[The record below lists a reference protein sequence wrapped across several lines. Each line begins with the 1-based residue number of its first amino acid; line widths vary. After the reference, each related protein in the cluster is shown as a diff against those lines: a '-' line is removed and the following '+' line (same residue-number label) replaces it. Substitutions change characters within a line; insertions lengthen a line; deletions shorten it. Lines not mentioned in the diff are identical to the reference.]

1 MEFTAKPSAL
11 TAQDVLE
18 ILKGVDIEREMDDP
32 ERKLMAADSLFVA
45 LRKSNP
51 KMEIHFILAK
61 WVFEGG
67 GENGEPHSQAEWM
80 AMRLPAGD
88 FFDLDG
94 NIGMEDVLAHCR
106 SGVKRLM
113 TLAGR
118 QWPEAPCRL
127 DIHHTLDSREITR
140 KGFRLPK
147 QRPDLIKTFDVA
159 IAQHQQEK
167 LQQNTGP
174 AARSFSGR
182 RI

>member
-67 GENGEPHSQAEWM
+67 GENGEPHSQGREYRHGRCLGALSIGSEEIDDTSWSAVARG
-80 AMRLPAGD
+80 AMSTRYP
-88 FFDLDG
+88 
-94 NIGMEDVLAHCR
+94 
-106 SGVKRLM
+106 S
-113 TLAGR
+113 
-118 QWPEAPCRL
+118 
-127 DIHHTLDSREITR
+127 HT
-140 KGFRLPK
+140 
-147 QRPDLIKTFDVA
+147 
-159 IAQHQQEK
+159 
-167 LQQNTGP
+167 
-174 AARSFSGR
+174 
-182 RI
+182 